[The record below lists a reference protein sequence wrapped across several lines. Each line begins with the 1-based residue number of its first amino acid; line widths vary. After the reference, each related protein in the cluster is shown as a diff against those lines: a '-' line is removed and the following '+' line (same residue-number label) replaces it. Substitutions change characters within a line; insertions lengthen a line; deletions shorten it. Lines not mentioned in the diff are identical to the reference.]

1 MKYKLRCSVSV
12 FQVGQIV
19 YLASN
24 SDITFEIIRIN
35 YDETY
40 EIQVKNQASL
50 KLKYDNISAEMLRLV
65 KDE

>member
-1 MKYKLRCSVSV
+1 MSV

>member
-50 KLKYDNISAEMLRLV
+50 ELKYDNISAEMLRLV

>member
-1 MKYKLRCSVSV
+1 VSV

>member
-1 MKYKLRCSVSV
+1 MSV

-50 KLKYDNISAEMLRLV
+50 KLEYDNISAEMLRLV